1 MLCRSCEFIT
11 SVSDV
16 MVDLGPEH
24 CQCAKVMGKGQGFS
38 QKEKDVVSLYESLAM
53 STMQA

>member
-11 SVSDV
+11 SVSDA

-38 QKEKDVVSLYESLAM
+38 QKEKDVVSLYESPAM